1 MATTRLKNIHIKK
14 FRALEDV
21 QFDLGTQ
28 ITVVCGKNG
37 TSKSSILGIAAQVFS
52 FETNPVADQAITNRT
67 LTGDPFKS
75 FPAEHFRFSEIY
87 DIPGSMDVNFT
98 VHDGYTEKDVSPD
111 LRLIQRKGSKA
122 RPVVRNNTSIP
133 GKNTSRNLT
142 HPVIYLSLKRL
153 MPIAVRDKYEVK
165 DNEYLTQNR
174 AKFVQLNNELL
185 NKRSTNATATI
196 GTIKSAVAHGTNY
209 DQDSVSAGEDNAG
222 QIVLALMS
230 FRRLKEEYPD
240 YKGGLL
246 LIDEADAGLFPA
258 AQTKLLDILVRE
270 CNELNIQVL
279 MTSHSPT
286 IIEHIHSLSQKYQ
299 RRFKT
304 IYLSDTYGKVQCLQD
319 KSWIDIYADLM
330 TQTIP
335 TQDELSIPKVNIY
348 FEDREGSDFFNE
360 LLFRHSIKQLTNP
373 LSDIS
378 LGCGNYLHLIKHKIP
393 EFTYKSIIVLDG
405 DVEQTHNA
413 NSIILLPGE
422 LPPDQLLFEFLYNLP
437 AADVLWQ
444 NKPKYTKPVFDSV
457 TRDIINALNIT
468 GDTVN
473 LSEALSEYYEGI
485 HDKTREKESEKLRKL
500 FKAFY
505 KNEHTQKLL
514 KLRTKQ
520 QNPWKRWIADN
531 QQACQKFKDDFIA
544 KFRHTLDKG
553 FGVEPGILGK
563 IDGL

>member
-87 DIPGSMDVNFT
+87 DTPGSMDVNFT
-98 VHDGYTEKDVSPD
+98 VHDGYTEKDISPD

-230 FRRLKEEYPD
+230 FRRLKEEY
-240 YKGGLL
+240 
-246 LIDEADAGLFPA
+246 
-258 AQTKLLDILVRE
+258 
-270 CNELNIQVL
+270 
-279 MTSHSPT
+279 
-286 IIEHIHSLSQKYQ
+286 
-299 RRFKT
+299 
-304 IYLSDTYGKVQCLQD
+304 
-319 KSWIDIYADLM
+319 
-330 TQTIP
+330 
-335 TQDELSIPKVNIY
+335 
-348 FEDREGSDFFNE
+348 
-360 LLFRHSIKQLTNP
+360 
-373 LSDIS
+373 
-378 LGCGNYLHLIKHKIP
+378 
-393 EFTYKSIIVLDG
+393 
-405 DVEQTHNA
+405 
-413 NSIILLPGE
+413 
-422 LPPDQLLFEFLYNLP
+422 
-437 AADVLWQ
+437 
-444 NKPKYTKPVFDSV
+444 
-457 TRDIINALNIT
+457 
-468 GDTVN
+468 
-473 LSEALSEYYEGI
+473 
-485 HDKTREKESEKLRKL
+485 
-500 FKAFY
+500 
-505 KNEHTQKLL
+505 
-514 KLRTKQ
+514 
-520 QNPWKRWIADN
+520 
-531 QQACQKFKDDFIA
+531 
-544 KFRHTLDKG
+544 
-553 FGVEPGILGK
+553 
-563 IDGL
+563 

>member
-52 FETNPVADQAITNRT
+52 FETNPVTDQAITNRT
-67 LTGDPFKS
+67 LTGDQFKS

-98 VHDGYTEKDVSPD
+98 VHDGYTEKDISPD

-165 DNEYLTQNR
+165 DNEYLTKNR

-258 AQTKLLDILVRE
+258 AQTKLLEILVRE

-360 LLFRHSIKQLTNP
+360 LLFRHSIKQLITP
-373 LSDIS
+373 LNDIS

-413 NSIILLPGE
+413 NSIALLPGK

-437 AADVLWQ
+437 ANDALWQ
-444 NKPKYTKPVFDSV
+444 NKPKYTKPVFDNV

-468 GDTVN
+468 GETVS
-473 LSEALSEYYEGI
+473 LSEALSEYYKGA
-485 HDKTREKESEKLRKL
+485 HDKVKEGEKLRKL
-500 FKAFY
+500 FKALY
-505 KNEHTQKLL
+505 KDENTQKLL

-520 QNPWKRWIADN
+520 QNPWKRWIAEN
-531 QQACQKFKDDFIA
+531 PQACQKFRDDFIE
-544 KFRHTLDKG
+544 KFRNTLEKG

-563 IDGL
+563 IDAL

>member
-457 TRDIINALNIT
+457 TRDIINA
-468 GDTVN
+468 
-473 LSEALSEYYEGI
+473 
-485 HDKTREKESEKLRKL
+485 
-500 FKAFY
+500 
-505 KNEHTQKLL
+505 
-514 KLRTKQ
+514 
-520 QNPWKRWIADN
+520 
-531 QQACQKFKDDFIA
+531 
-544 KFRHTLDKG
+544 
-553 FGVEPGILGK
+553 
-563 IDGL
+563 